1 MNKTIK
7 RILITLLLVTL
18 VAPSIFSQSA
28 TFSLV
33 QGNKNT
39 LNIYNEFGKKINVVS
54 EENINV
60 TGKVL
65 IKTMD
70 TPIVLNY
77 DYGTI
82 ELAKNSLLIVDPFSI
97 KPILYLVDGQLTFYS
112 NIDEIKDYI
121 ISTPVSKYEFKSPAK
136 IKVLST
142 EKSEYGLFF
151 EGEGTS
157 YNSITGET
165 TALSSDQM
173 IDMSFP
179 NNFSLT
185 IPQVIADD
193 SNDIESEENTKVI
206 SNSYIDK
213 DNELTLKKRLT
224 SEEFRS
230 NFLNDTY
237 LMNIK
242 PIQKSNDFDKYTTIN
257 FVITGNGQGNITA
270 LDFPAFSGLI
280 QAAKNNDQNI
290 LLIDGGNTIN
300 GSPYVAFDKGK
311 TAIKIL
317 DMIGYDIFVPGAID
331 LSYGV
336 DYLTKLDKSTNINF
350 ISTNAMNKE
359 QLFYFNPFGL
369 YLFDD
374 FRIAV
379 LGLSN
384 PSDITTL
391 MDLDLTNQILIE
403 NAQEAIDKAHE
414 VADYVILVSNL
425 NYDMYDSAF
434 IANNVD
440 GIDLLI
446 DSNNSDATLMSIN
459 KVPLIYTGVGYS
471 EIQNYTIKVK
481 DHDVISTR
489 YAKVYSSNI
498 FESDN
503 RLLAS
508 LNIDSFAT
516 DKSLSNLIND
526 ITLPTNMSFFLVPPT
541 IQNVSVTS
549 NDIQITS
556 TTVEEKEAP
565 SAPTFVSQGKV
576 LNKPTFKDE
585 VKTSLVKTP
594 KAPTFVSDSNKSV
607 IPKAP
612 SFSTNKVNT
621 QLSSSQESE
630 NLINPPKFKPISFKV
645 RKEEIVDQESLDN
658 EVEEILISEPR
669 KATMY
674 TGEDLKVKTHVGLD
688 TYITATSDINDSTFT
703 NNDYYGD
710 ITIIPYIS
718 HGEYSL
724 GLRLVGEL
732 DESLNFTSNLYPL
745 PTTDSEVSEY
755 ITSLIDHIS
764 IKNPSES
771 IDIQINRDEFDTNTS
786 SAVSYDT
793 LGGTDL
799 HYDSIFDSQGF
810 TLKVLAS
817 SLDIYNVINSTS
829 DEFMAVNAVF
839 KPLDL
844 INLSLGAIAIG
855 NNSTLDIYPSINL
868 DFIPVNNK
876 DIKLNLN
883 LGATLYFRA
892 LPSFSFLTVF
902 NPNDPNLIPNYLANA
917 SIDIISE
924 TLKLSFGGNYLV
936 TEDSSLF
943 TTNMI
948 HKDVINSNIFTEVD
962 SNTLS
967 AVIKVGY
974 ENNNIDFNAT
984 YTLPMEMP
992 TFEFG
997 EDLIDLDLALD
1008 FNKFELGGFYLY
1020 NDFIENLKNIT
1031 DIQAFLIN
1039 SYTEYGAYVTFN
1051 MDLFSVTSTL
1061 YLPSSTS
1068 APLALD
1074 LCFNLKLDHAF

>member
-39 LNIYNEFGKKINVVS
+39 LDIYNEFGKKINVVS
-54 EENINV
+54 EDNIKV

-65 IKTMD
+65 IKAMD
-70 TPIVLNY
+70 NALILNY

-82 ELAKNSLLIVDPFSI
+82 ELAKNSLLIVDPFSE

-112 NIDEIKDYI
+112 SVEEIKDYV

-142 EKSEYGLFF
+142 ENLEYGLFF

-165 TALSSDQM
+165 TYLTSEQM
-173 IDMSFP
+173 IDMAYP
-179 NNFSLT
+179 NNFSLD
-185 IPQVIADD
+185 IPEVIADD
-193 SNDIESEENTKVI
+193 SVDFESEESIKIVST
-206 SNSYIDK
+206 SYIEK
-213 DNELTLKKRLT
+213 DNELTLKKRIA

-230 NFLNDTY
+230 NFLNDSY

-242 PIQKSNDFDKYTTIN
+242 PIQKSNDFEKYTTIN

-280 QAAKNNDQNI
+280 QEAKANDQNI
-290 LLIDGGNTIN
+290 LLIDGGNTLN

-311 TAIKIL
+311 TAIKVL
-317 DMIGYDIFVPGAID
+317 DKIGYDIFVPGAID

-336 DYLTKLDKSTNINF
+336 DYLTKLNKSTNINF
-350 ISTNAMNKE
+350 ISTNAMTKD
-359 QLFYFNPFGL
+359 QLFYFNPFSL

-384 PSDITTL
+384 PSDLTPL
-391 MDLDLTNQILIE
+391 MDLDLTNQVLVE
-403 NAQEAIDKAHE
+403 NAQTAIDKAHE
-414 VADYVILVSNL
+414 VADYVILISNL

-440 GIDLLI
+440 GIDLII
-446 DSNNSDATLMSIN
+446 DSNNSDATMMSIN
-459 KVPLIYTGVGYS
+459 GVPLISTGVGYS

-481 DHDVISTR
+481 EHDVVSTR

-508 LNIDSFAT
+508 LNIDSF
-516 DKSLSNLIND
+516 DSDNELSSLINEVTIPSNL
-526 ITLPTNMSFFLVPPT
+526 SFFLVPPT
-541 IQNVSVTS
+541 VQNVSVST
-549 NDIQITS
+549 NDIQISSS
-556 TTVEEKEAP
+556 TAEKKEAP
-565 SAPTFVSQGKV
+565 KAPSFVDQGKEI
-576 LNKPTFKDE
+576 NKPTFVDDIKISTVE
-585 VKTSLVKTP
+585 AP
-594 KAPTFVSDSNKSV
+594 KAPTFVNESDKLV
-607 IPKAP
+607 IPNAP
-612 SFSTNKVNT
+612 IFNDSAKVT
-621 QLSSSQESE
+621 ELVEVTATE
-630 NLINPPKFKPISFKV
+630 NLVSPPKFKPISFKV
-645 RKEEIVDQESLDN
+645 RKEEVIEEASEESL
-658 EVEEILISEPR
+658 VEEIVLSEPR
-669 KATMY
+669 KANIY
-674 TGEDLKVKTHVGLD
+674 TGEDLKVKTHIGLD
-688 TYITATSDINDSTFT
+688 TYVTATADINDSSFT

-710 ITIIPYIS
+710 VTIVPYIS

-732 DESLNFTSNLYPL
+732 DESLNFTYNLYPL
-745 PTTDSEVSEY
+745 PTTNAEISDY
-755 ITSLIDHIS
+755 IISLIDHVS

-771 IDIQINRDEFDTNTS
+771 VDIQINRDEFEENTS
-786 SAVSYDT
+786 SALSYDT
-793 LGGTDL
+793 LGGTHL
-799 HYDSIFDSQGF
+799 HLDSVFDSQGF
-810 TLKVLAS
+810 ALNLSTS
-817 SLDIYNVINSTS
+817 TLDIYDVINSTS
-829 DEFMAVNAVF
+829 EEFVSLNAVF

-844 INLSLGAIAIG
+844 INLSIGTIGIG
-855 NNSTLDIYPSINL
+855 NASTLDIYPSFNL

-876 DIKLNLN
+876 DINVNLN
-883 LGATLYFRA
+883 LGVTLYFAA

-902 NPNDPNLIPNYLANA
+902 NPNNSNLVPNYLANA
-917 SIDIISE
+917 SIDVNSE
-924 TLKLSFGGNYLV
+924 TLKLSFGASYLV
-936 TEDSSLF
+936 TEDSSKF

-948 HKDVINSNIFTEVD
+948 HKDTINSNIFTDVD

-967 AVIKVGY
+967 AILKVGY
-974 ENNNIDFNAT
+974 ENDNMDFTAV

-997 EDLIDLDLALD
+997 EDLIDLDLALY
-1008 FNKFELGGFYLY
+1008 FNKFELGGYYLY
-1020 NDFIENLKNIT
+1020 NDFISNLKNIT
-1031 DIQAFLIN
+1031 DIKAFLIN
-1039 SYTEYGAYVTFN
+1039 SYTEYGAYITYN
-1051 MDLFSVTSTL
+1051 MDFFSVSSTV

-1074 LCFNLKLDHAF
+1074 LCFNLKLDHTF

>member
-28 TFSLV
+28 KFSLV
-33 QGNKNT
+33 QGNKNA
-39 LNIYNEFGKKINVVS
+39 LNIYNELGKKINVVS
-54 EENINV
+54 EDNITV

-82 ELAKNSLLIVDPFSI
+82 ELAKNSLLIVDPFSK

-112 NIDEIKDYI
+112 NIDQIKEYI
-121 ISTPVSKYEFKSPAK
+121 ITTPVSKYEFKSPAK

-142 EKSEYGLFF
+142 EKLEYALFF
-151 EGEGTS
+151 EGQGTS

-165 TALSSDQM
+165 TTLTSEQM
-173 IDMSFP
+173 IDMSYP
-179 NNFSLT
+179 NNFSLD
-185 IPQVIADD
+185 IPEEIYDD
-193 SNDIESEENTKVI
+193 SAEVESEENVKIVST
-206 SNSYIDK
+206 SYLEK
-213 DNELTLKKRLT
+213 DNELTLKKRLA

-230 NFLNDTY
+230 NFLNASY

-242 PIQKSNDFDKYTTIN
+242 PIQKSNNFDKYTTIN

-280 QAAKNNDQNI
+280 QEAKNNDQNI

-336 DYLTKLDKSTNINF
+336 DYLTKLDKSSNLNF
-350 ISTNAMNKE
+350 ISTNAMTKD

-374 FRIAV
+374 FRVAV

-384 PSDITTL
+384 PSDLTPL
-391 MDLDLTNQILIE
+391 MDLDLTNQILVE
-403 NAQEAIDKAHE
+403 NAQAAIDKAHE
-414 VADYVILVSNL
+414 VADYVILISNL

-440 GIDLLI
+440 GIDLVI
-446 DSNNSDATLMSIN
+446 DSNNSDATMMSIN
-459 KVPLIYTGVGYS
+459 GVPLITTGVGYS

-481 DHDVISTR
+481 DHDVVSTR

-498 FESDN
+498 FEPDN

-508 LNIDSFAT
+508 LNIDSFDT
-516 DKSLSNLIND
+516 DENISNVINE
-526 ITLPTNMSFFLVPPT
+526 ITLPNNMSFFLIPPT
-541 IQNVSVTS
+541 IQNVSVTAK
-549 NDIQITS
+549 DVQISS

-565 SAPTFVSQGKV
+565 QAPSFVDEGKV
-576 LNKPTFKDE
+576 LKQPTFTDE
-585 VKTSLVKTP
+585 VKITVVEAP
-594 KAPTFVSDSNKSV
+594 KAPTFVAESDKIV
-607 IPKAP
+607 TPKAP
-612 SFSTNKVNT
+612 VFSKSAKVIET
-621 QLSSSQESE
+621 E
-630 NLINPPKFKPISFKV
+630 NLISPPKFQPISFKV
-645 RKEEIVDQESLDN
+645 RKEEVADETATDGLVDEIV
-658 EVEEILISEPR
+658 ITEPR
-669 KATMY
+669 KANIY
-674 TGEDLKVKTHVGLD
+674 TGEDLKVKTHIGLD
-688 TYITATSDINDSTFT
+688 TYVTATADINDSTFT

-710 ITIIPYIS
+710 VTVIPYIS

-732 DESLNFTSNLYPL
+732 DESLNFTPNLYPL
-745 PTTDSEVSEY
+745 PTTNSELSEY

-771 IDIQINRDEFDTNTS
+771 VDIQINRDEFDANTA

-799 HYDSIFDSQGF
+799 HLDSVFDSEGS
-810 TLKVLAS
+810 TLNIFAS
-817 SLDIYNVINSTS
+817 SLDVYNVIDSTS
-829 DEFMAVNAVF
+829 DEFLGVNAVL

-844 INLSLGAIAIG
+844 INLSIGAIGIG
-855 NNSTLDIYPSINL
+855 NASTLDIYPSINL

-876 DIKLNLN
+876 DIKVDLN

-902 NPNDPNLIPNYLANA
+902 NPNDPNLIPNYLVNA
-917 SIDIISE
+917 SIDINSE

-948 HKDVINSNIFTEVD
+948 HKDTINSNIFTEVD

-974 ENNNIDFNAT
+974 VNDTIDFEAI

-992 TFEFG
+992 SFDFG

-1008 FNKFELGGFYLY
+1008 FDKFELGGYYLY
-1020 NDFIENLKNIT
+1020 NDFIENLKNIA
-1031 DIQAFLIN
+1031 DIQDFLIN
-1039 SYTEYGAYVTFN
+1039 SYTEYGAYVTYN
-1051 MDLFSVTSTL
+1051 MDFFSVTSTL